1 MTIALI
7 FTFALL
13 TAPIAFIKRSEID
26 PALRSTV
33 TITDYLLYRVAFK
46 GAMLAA
52 VVLTGIFLAV
62 TFAENNPTVYIGP
75 LVTFSFNTA
84 LAIVGGVMLPWL
96 TILAVYAIRQ
106 HRSRTA

>member
-7 FTFALL
+7 LTFALL

-26 PALRSTV
+26 PTLRSAA
-33 TITDYLLYRVAFK
+33 TITEYLLYRVAFK
-46 GAMLAA
+46 GAILAA
-52 VVLTGIFLAV
+52 MVLTGIFLFII
-62 TFAENNPTVYIGP
+62 FAENNPTVYVGP
-75 LVTFSFNTA
+75 LLTFSFDTS

-96 TILAVYAIRQ
+96 TVLTVYAIRQ